1 MHVIGMKKKNSMP
14 YSFFRCPILNF
25 KISVF
30 FFLSDV
36 FPRRLIEVSG
46 LNYNIMEVNVCFKD
60 DKFKPGSTA
69 KKILLEFGASYRW
82 EIRLKVVIVIRRVVS
97 R

>member
-1 MHVIGMKKKNSMP
+1 MDACYRDEKKNSMP

-30 FFLSDV
+30 FLSDV
-36 FPRRLIEVSG
+36 FPRCLIEVSR

-60 DKFKPGSTA
+60 DKFKPGSIS

-82 EIRLKVVIVIRRVVS
+82 EIRLKVVIVIKRVVS